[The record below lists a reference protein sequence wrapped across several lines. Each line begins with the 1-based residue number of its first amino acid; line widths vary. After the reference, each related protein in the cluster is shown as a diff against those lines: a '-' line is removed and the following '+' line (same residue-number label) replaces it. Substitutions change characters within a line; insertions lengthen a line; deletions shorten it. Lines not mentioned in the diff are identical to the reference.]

1 MRGGGGRVI
10 TAIVAIVAA
19 VGLAALTGWLLTHRA
34 GDVRET
40 KPGTG
45 AEHPHAAGLG
55 LSSTGPTIVH
65 FTAAWCGQCTQ
76 VRRVVQQVCD
86 DVGDVA
92 HIEVDLDTDPS
103 AAQKFSVLSLP
114 VTLIFDADGRQRYRT
129 AGVPKPADLRS
140 ALEPLLA

>member
-1 MRGGGGRVI
+1 MI

-19 VGLAALTGWLLTHRA
+19 VGLAVLTGWLMTRRA

-40 KPGTG
+40 KPGDEASTG
-45 AEHPHAAGLG
+45 NPHTADLG
-55 LSSTGPTIVH
+55 LSRTGPTIVH
-65 FTAAWCGQCTQ
+65 FSAAWCGQCHQ

-86 DVGDVA
+86 DLDDVA
-92 HIEVDLDTDPS
+92 HVEVDLDADPA

-114 VTLIFDADGRQRYRT
+114 ATLIFDADGRQRYRT